1 MNEPDQ
7 ATQLKNEL
15 KAVATPERAKANA
28 WFFKTG
34 PGQYGEGDQFLG
46 VTVPEQRKI
55 AKQFRDMPLLYI
67 EELLHNPWHEV
78 RLTTLF
84 IMVLAYQKGDEGRR
98 ADIANLYLANARY
111 INNWDLV
118 DSSASYIL
126 GPWLENSSY
135 KMKTLTKLAK
145 SNNLWERRIA
155 MIATLYYICRGS
167 AGEALQIAEI
177 LLNDTHD
184 LIQKAVGW
192 MLREVGKRVD
202 REVLLGFLDVH
213 AKTMPRTTLRY
224 AIEHLPPEQRSHYL
238 GLRVK

>member
-1 MNEPDQ
+1 MKPEEVTR
-7 ATQLKNEL
+7 AL

-34 PGQYGEGDQFLG
+34 LGQYGEGDQFLG

-55 AKQFRDMPLLYI
+55 AKQFKDMPLLYI
-67 EELLHNPWHEV
+67 EELLHSPWHEV

-84 IMVLAYQKGDEGRR
+84 MMVLSYQKGNAQRK
-98 ADIANLYLANARY
+98 ADIANLYLENAQY

-126 GPWLENSSY
+126 GSWLETSPY
-135 KMKTLTKLAK
+135 KMKTLKKLAH
-145 SNNLWERRIA
+145 SSNLWERRIA
-155 MIATLYYICRGS
+155 MISTLYYISRGS
-167 AGEALQIAEI
+167 AEEALQIAEV
-177 LLNDTHD
+177 LLYDEHD

-192 MLREVGKRVD
+192 MLREIGKRVD
-202 REVLLGFLDVH
+202 REVLLAFLNTH
-213 AKTMPRTTLRY
+213 AATMPRTTLRY

-238 GLRVK
+238 GLKNS